1 MPSCCTL
8 LDYGLLLG
16 SNEIFVIYFIVL
28 LLEVQHSDFPTFL
41 WDTFHGAYNVR
52 SLPPTPPEWD
62 VSPWHFFVVNIY

>member
-1 MPSCCTL
+1 MVSFWGQMKSL
-8 LDYGLLLG
+8 
-16 SNEIFVIYFIVL
+16 SFIVL